1 MAIPEKKP
9 YERLDAYL
17 ERTLPGELEAGKSR
31 GKATADIMF
40 KFNEEPKR
48 ILDDG
53 IRRIRMGRGS
63 AEVEFDPT
71 DIAHYWYATEA
82 KDAGTTIWTDTGN
95 VGGLDLTYLGGDP
108 TDIVINSASG
118 SYIEVTG
125 GIDATTPAKYNRLKP
140 ANFGASNT
148 WSLRMWLR
156 PDQTRSDKVYQLLA
170 YGKQEGGDRY
180 IGLQQKEVGGNPAI
194 NIQSVNAGGTG
205 TFTNVNLDQWYMMTI
220 TADSTAGELKWYL
233 DNSLIHTTTYTDIGS
248 TFIKLLLFD
257 TPDSTADITWSGDF
271 KLLAGYSKILSLED
285 IQDSYLYDLNNNF

>member
-1 MAIPEKKP
+1 MAIPDKKP

-17 ERTLPGELEAGKSR
+17 ERTLPGELESGKSR

-48 ILDDG
+48 TLDDG
-53 IRRIRMGRGS
+53 IRRLRGGRGS

-95 VGGLDLTYLGGDP
+95 VGGLDLDFLGGDP

-125 GIDATTPAKYNRLKP
+125 GIDVSVPAKYNRGTTQL
-140 ANFGASNT
+140 GAGNT

-156 PDQTRSDKVYQLLA
+156 PNQTRTDKNYQLLA
-170 YGKQEGGDRY
+170 YGKQSGGDEYVRLQQSQEGGNVNFKL
-180 IGLQQKEVGGNPAI
+180 GLINVGGTSATKI
-194 NIQSVNAGGTG
+194 I
-205 TFTNVNLDQWYMMTI
+205 NLDQWYMMTI

-233 DNSLIHTTTYTDIGS
+233 NDSLIHTTTYTDIGNVYR
-248 TFIKLLLFD
+248 LQLFD
-257 TPDSTADITWSGDF
+257 TPDFTADITWSGDF
-271 KLLAGYSKILSLED
+271 KLLAGYPKILSLED
-285 IQDSYLYDLNNNF
+285 VQESYLYDLNNNF